1 MIFHL
6 ARVCERFWGH
16 QVHFTF
22 RPQTNSYLS
31 CNLHTIDSIQTRTH
45 QTMSAVE
52 QLSQLQKNLQE
63 LMQTRTKLETQ
74 FQENKI
80 VKEEFDT
87 LEDDAKV
94 YKLMGPVL
102 LSQDKSEAEDNVNKR
117 LEFITAEIEKV
128 EKNMKSMQ
136 VELQTKRAQFAQ
148 AQAQAQAQVQA
159 QTQPQA

>member
-1 MIFHL
+1 
-6 ARVCERFWGH
+6 
-16 QVHFTF
+16 
-22 RPQTNSYLS
+22 
-31 CNLHTIDSIQTRTH
+31 
-45 QTMSAVE
+45 MSAVE

-94 YKLMGPVL
+94 YKLMRPVL

-159 QTQPQA
+159 QAQPQA